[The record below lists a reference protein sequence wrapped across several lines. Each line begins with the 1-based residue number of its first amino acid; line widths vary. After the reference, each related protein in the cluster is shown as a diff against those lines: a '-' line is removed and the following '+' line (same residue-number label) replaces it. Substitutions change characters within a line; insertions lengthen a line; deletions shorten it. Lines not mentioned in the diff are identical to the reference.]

1 MFQGSS
7 VSPVDVRKTSHF
19 PQSPSES
26 CRPQR
31 LKGPSQ
37 LPRWRIQ
44 TLIANTRPWHGQ
56 PGLSCPGSQGES
68 RKVTAAAFGWVLGP
82 GPLQTTY
89 PNPVCVC
96 CPEERSQGPSS
107 LLWGCTFPQ
116 TSLDQLAPATSPR
129 RASHQLGCVQLCD
142 SKCVHACQQLSPSV
156 NHPAIRTSV
165 PGGRGPSL
173 LPALVFLL
181 AGAIAPQV
189 ILVRRKINLTSMGNH

>member
-68 RKVTAAAFGWVLGP
+68 RNVTAAAFGWVLGP

-107 LLWGCTFPQ
+107 LPWGCTFPQ

-129 RASHQLGCVQLCD
+129 RASHQLGYVCSCVT
-142 SKCVHACQQLSPSV
+142 ASV
-156 NHPAIRTSV
+156 SMPVS
-165 PGGRGPSL
+165 SS
-173 LPALVFLL
+173 
-181 AGAIAPQV
+181 APQL
-189 ILVRRKINLTSMGNH
+189 IIRR